1 MDFYVN
7 EFMEHNNIIIG
18 KPFKVENV
26 SRPLVVNH
34 DGTMLYQDTDE
45 VVPIGIVFSILSG
58 AYKVL
63 PDTDNTVIFNN
74 DDIYYYVNECGTV
87 LVETWCGD
95 VADYALLYMG
105 NAFKTRKEAEENIDY
120 VLDVFESVNT
130 KTSILP
136 NSKGVN
142 AKEGLTDTKEVKAQS
157 FINLNTD
164 KVDTQKQSDTTQ
176 SATMSLEKDKGGNYS
191 GYVSY
196 INNGKVVTKELDEYK
211 SLSDILKQ
219 AFKDMYSK

>member
-7 EFMEHNNIIIG
+7 EFMEHNNIVID

-26 SRPLVVNH
+26 NRPLVINI

-63 PDTDNTVIFNN
+63 PDTDDAVIFNN
-74 DDIYYYVNECGTV
+74 DDIYYYVDECGTV

-95 VADYALLYMG
+95 VSDYALLYMG

-120 VLDVFESVNT
+120 VLDVFESVNK

-136 NSKGVN
+136 NSKGVT
-142 AKEGLTDTKEVKAQS
+142 AKDGAGDTKQIKAQS
-157 FINLNTD
+157 FINTG
-164 KVDTQKQSDTTQ
+164 KVDTQKQTDTNQ
-176 SATMSLEKDKGGNYS
+176 SATMSLERDKGGNYS

-196 INNGKVVTKELDEYK
+196 INNGKLVTKELDEYK

-219 AFKDMYSK
+219 AFTDMYGK

>member
-7 EFMEHNNIIIG
+7 EFMENNGIIID

-26 SRPLVVNH
+26 NRPLVINT
-34 DGTMLYQDTDE
+34 DGTMLYQDTEE

-63 PDTDNTVIFNN
+63 PDTDDTVIFNN

-105 NAFKTRKEAEENIDY
+105 NAFKTRKEAEDNIDY
-120 VLDVFESVNT
+120 VLGVFDNINT
-130 KTSILP
+130 KTAILP
-136 NSKGVN
+136 NSMGAV
-142 AKEGLTDTKEVKAQS
+142 KEDTIKDSKDEDDSK
-157 FINLNTD
+157 
-164 KVDTQKQSDTTQ
+164 Q
-176 SATMSLEKDKGGNYS
+176 SATLSFEKDKGGTYS

-196 INNGKVVTKELDEYK
+196 INNKGNVVTKELDSYK
-211 SLSDILKQ
+211 SLSDILKM
-219 AFKDMYSK
+219 ALKDVYSE

>member
-7 EFMEHNNIIIG
+7 EFMETNNIIID

-26 SRPLVVNH
+26 NRPLVINT

-63 PDTDNTVIFNN
+63 PDNDDAVIFNN

-95 VADYALLYMG
+95 VADYSLLYMG
-105 NAFKTRKEAEENIDY
+105 NAFKTRKEAEESIDY
-120 VLDVFESVNT
+120 VLTVFEGVNK

-136 NSKGVN
+136 NSKCGSVKEATDDIKKVN
-142 AKEGLTDTKEVKAQS
+142 NKS
-157 FINLNTD
+157 FINLNTG
-164 KVDTQKQSDTTQ
+164 KVVTQKQPDTTQ
-176 SATMSLEKDKGGNYS
+176 SATMSLESDKGGNYS

-196 INNGKVVTKELDEYK
+196 INNGKLVTKELDEYK